1 MYIENLLLSICLVL
15 NWIPSVVVNS
25 VNSVVSNVEVDC
37 VVVDCVVVDCVV
49 VEGVV
54 VVGVVDPGVVKTF
67 LGGLRS
73 VQNKFEHVCNPNVFT
88 IFFHWCKQQ
97 SCLNHTFVL
106 PFPVVSTT
114 K

>member
-1 MYIENLLLSICLVL
+1 M
-15 NWIPSVVVNS
+15 
-25 VNSVVSNVEVDC
+25 
-37 VVVDCVVVDCVV
+37 VVDCVVVDCVV

-88 IFFHWCKQQ
+88 IFFH
-97 SCLNHTFVL
+97 
-106 PFPVVSTT
+106 
-114 K
+114 